1 MSRVFR
7 LRGPS
12 IVGTVAELPTVQVQ
26 GLVGLKGD
34 SQLDPAPEQLKP
46 GTFPL
51 IVPPRRV
58 YDVLIVRG
66 LFGVGPKP
74 PEKE

>member
-1 MSRVFR
+1 MYVRLTAGFRPSLSKVFR

-34 SQLDPAPEQLKP
+34 EGVSYTAPEP
-46 GTFPL
+46 
-51 IVPPRRV
+51 
-58 YDVLIVRG
+58 
-66 LFGVGPKP
+66 
-74 PEKE
+74 